1 MTLLCAVKES
11 PKVPAKITFSNISTL
26 AGLHPYLLLFKI
38 KFKIIENKAEKFLY
52 IEPECAHQPCFVL
65 LQY

>member
-1 MTLLCAVKES
+1 M
-11 PKVPAKITFSNISTL
+11 PAKITFSNISTL

-52 IEPECAHQPCFVL
+52 IEPKCAHLKLSTTLLCTTTVL
-65 LQY
+65 MHSYKN